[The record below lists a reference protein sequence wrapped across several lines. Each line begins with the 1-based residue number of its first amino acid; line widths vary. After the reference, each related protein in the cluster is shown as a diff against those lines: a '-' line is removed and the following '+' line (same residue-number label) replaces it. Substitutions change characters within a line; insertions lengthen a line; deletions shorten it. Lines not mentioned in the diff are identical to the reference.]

1 MKTLTVLLVAIF
13 LALSSSQ
20 LVPSCLNHEGKMVD
34 WWIVYYA
41 PKSVRNKSLNK
52 SFGYMYMD
60 SSSNQTTFSHH
71 PEVGDWSNQS
81 HGRTIDSIKA
91 LNLESYAW
99 NDQLIPA
106 QNGKTDSLDAH
117 AKLYMAFNKQKTYG
131 FVVSHSIPK
140 YPTPLSSGGYKR

>member
-1 MKTLTVLLVAIF
+1 MKTLTILLIALL

-41 PKSVRNKSLNK
+41 PKSVRNKS
-52 SFGYMYMD
+52 FGYMYMD
-60 SSSNQTTFSHH
+60 SSSNQSTFSHH
-71 PEVGDWSNQS
+71 PGVGDLNSQP

-91 LNLESYAW
+91 LNLESIAW

-106 QNGKTDSLDAH
+106 QNGKTTSSDAH
-117 AKLYMAFNKQKTYG
+117 AKLYMAYNKQKTY
-131 FVVSHSIPK
+131 
-140 YPTPLSSGGYKR
+140 

>member
-1 MKTLTVLLVAIF
+1 MKTLTVLLVAI
-13 LALSSSQ
+13 LLTLSSSQ

-41 PKSVRNKSLNK
+41 PKSVRNKS
-52 SFGYMYMD
+52 FGYMYMD
-60 SSSNQTTFSHH
+60 SSSNQSIFSHH
-71 PEVGDWSNQS
+71 PDVGDWSNQS

-106 QNGKTDSLDAH
+106 QNGKTDGSDAH
-117 AKLYMAFNKQKTYG
+117 AKLYMAYNKQKTYG

-140 YPTPLSSGGYKR
+140 YPTPLASGGYKR